1 MSDDC
6 VQHLVQQPVDAPLH
20 LGRYL
25 RWLADQRAKIGRKP
39 DVSMPATIARE
50 DGAVGVAV
58 GSRDEEFYIDYIEQ
72 ERQALIR
79 EAAKNH
85 RAKEEP
91 EPETEEEDLEPV
103 ILPHIVDRMETQE
116 KSQSGRLNQS
126 ELMADLN
133 I

>member
-1 MSDDC
+1 MSND
-6 VQHLVQQPVDAPLH
+6 VIYHLITS
-20 LGRYL
+20 
-25 RWLADQRAKIGRKP
+25 QRALL
-39 DVSMPATIARE
+39 DTIEAQILNKSKEAKGPSKDRE
-50 DGAVGVAV
+50 LPSVLHADAI
-58 GSRDEEFYIDYIEQ
+58 SPEDEEFYIDYIEQ